1 MSKFIG
7 DIARRTYGINESDN
21 ELLLTPRSKFRFSVN
36 INHIDSATLNAESP
50 SLKTIDTPF
59 TRIRSI
65 DMPSHDV
72 SASTLNQYNRK
83 RIIQTGVEYKPVTMV
98 VYDTLDGHV
107 EKFLRNYNNYYYSN
121 TMSTTSRES
130 YNDDIVNDSFVA
142 GSSFAGYKLRADKN
156 YIKTITIV
164 RENSLTDTNI
174 ITIYNPFIVGI
185 DADTLDYSA
194 SEPVE
199 YRITF
204 NFEGYDITT
213 TDKPVPQ
220 EFDDADDEVVYT
232 PPPPPPV
239 REPGNFDDLIGTPVA
254 DLSPDTYNA
263 VADTGDYFEDQ
274 QGLLQKF
281 GPVFG
286 VR

>member
-59 TRIRSI
+59 TRIRTI
-65 DMPSHDV
+65 DMPAHDV
-72 SASTLNQYNRK
+72 SAATLNQYNRK

-164 RENSLTDTNI
+164 RENSINDTNI

-194 SEPVE
+194 SEPIE

-220 EFDDADDEVVYT
+220 EFDDADDEVRFT
-232 PPPPPPV
+232 PPPV

-254 DLSPDTYNA
+254 SFSPETYNA
-263 VADTGDYFEDQ
+263 VADTGNYYEDQ
-274 QGLLQKF
+274 QGNLQRF
-281 GPVFG
+281 GRLFSTQG
-286 VR
+286 